1 MKKYIGSAVSL
12 TAICAVVA
20 LLLALVNYITAPIIK
35 EQEMAAT
42 NKALL
47 EVMPEG
53 KDFKAIEVEKYDLP
67 QTVIEAYSESGGGYV
82 FKMSTSG
89 YASGLVIMCGVNAE
103 GKVTGATYIASG
115 ETLGAEKEYGQ
126 KLKDADINSID
137 SVDTTAGAT
146 MTTEAYRNA
155 VKDALGSAVIIGG
168 GSVDL
173 RSPEEIFADN
183 LNEVLPEAEGKFTF
197 VLKTEIFDGI
207 DSIYG
212 ADNKK
217 GYVFI
222 VGENFVATDSEGN
235 VKTQVEDEIK
245 TNVETAAKKQIAS
258 KLKELDISSFADMP
272 RQVKKAYKTESGN
285 YVFDLEANG
294 YGINGDSY
302 NNPSGKPITIKVS
315 ATKSGKIIGCQ
326 TVEQYES
333 KGIGDACAKPEFYS
347 QYEGKTENDYNKT
360 EKSFDNVD
368 AISGATITT
377 NGYNVAVSKVFEAI
391 KIIEGGA

>member
-20 LLLALVNYITAPIIK
+20 LLLALTNHITAPIIK

-47 EVMPEG
+47 EVMPDG

-67 QTVIEAYSESGGGYV
+67 QTIIEAYSESSGGYV

-89 YASGLVIMCGVNAE
+89 YASGLVIMCGVDAE
-103 GKVTGATYIASG
+103 GKVTGATYISSN

-137 SVDTTAGAT
+137 SVDTITGAT

-183 LNEVLPEAEGKFTF
+183 LNEALPEAEGKFTF
-197 VLKTEIFDGI
+197 VLKTEILDGI
-207 DSIYG
+207 DSIYS
-212 ADNKK
+212 ADNKT

-222 VGENFVATDSEGN
+222 VGENFVATDNEGK
-235 VKTQVEDEIK
+235 VKTQVEDAIK
-245 TNVETAAKKQIAS
+245 TQVETAAKKQIES
-258 KLKELDISSFADMP
+258 KLTEVDISSFADMP
-272 RQVKKAYKTESGN
+272 RHVKKVYKTESGN
-285 YVFDLEANG
+285 YIFDLEAYG
-294 YGINGDSY
+294 FGINGDAY
-302 NNPSGKPITIKVS
+302 YNPSGKPIVIKAS
-315 ATKSGKIIGCQ
+315 ATESGEIIDCV
-326 TVEQYES
+326 TVEQFES
-333 KGIGDACAKPEFYS
+333 KGYGEACGKPEFYN
-347 QYEGKTENDYNKT
+347 QFIGKTEKNYG
-360 EKSFDNVD
+360 EID
-368 AISGATITT
+368 AISGATLTT
-377 NGYNVAVSKVFEAI
+377 SAYKTAISKVFEAI
-391 KIIEGGA
+391 KIIKGGA